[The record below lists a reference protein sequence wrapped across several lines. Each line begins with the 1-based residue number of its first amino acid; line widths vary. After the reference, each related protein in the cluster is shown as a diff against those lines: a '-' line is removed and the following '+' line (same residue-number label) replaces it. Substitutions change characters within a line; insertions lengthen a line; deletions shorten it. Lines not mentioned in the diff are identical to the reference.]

1 MIEKPGTFR
10 DLIVRLG
17 GVNAFAAKM
26 KIGEF
31 AAKKMRDRSSIA
43 IDHWPD
49 VIAIARKD
57 GLILTTDDLVNMKLA
72 GKPPVEPRKAR
83 AAA

>member
-10 DLIVRLG
+10 ALIEKLG
-17 GVNAFAAKM
+17 GVNAFAGKM
-26 KIGEF
+26 RIGEF
-31 AAKKMRDRSSIA
+31 AAKKMRDRNSIA

-49 VIAIARKD
+49 VIAVARVD
-57 GLILTTDDLVNMKLA
+57 GIILTTDDLVNMKLRA
-72 GKPPVEPRKAR
+72 KEAR